1 MQKPGWP
8 VDHIS
13 SIWEANRRHSGTWR
27 YLGVQ
32 RRAMKSRMSKS
43 HSGVVRSDTVF
54 GASLSASTVSSS
66 TNTGSVGET
75 MARACSRRREFSR

>member
-1 MQKPGWP
+1 
-8 VDHIS
+8 
-13 SIWEANRRHSGTWR
+13 
-27 YLGVQ
+27 
-32 RRAMKSRMSKS
+32 MKSRMSKS